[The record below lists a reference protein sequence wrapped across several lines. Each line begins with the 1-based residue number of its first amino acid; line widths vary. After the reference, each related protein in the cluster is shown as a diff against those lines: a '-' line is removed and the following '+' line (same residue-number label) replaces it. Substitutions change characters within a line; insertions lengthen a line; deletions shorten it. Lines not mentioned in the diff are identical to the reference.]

1 MEFWIYLLIGELIPL
16 GLFIIGGLYESNSTK
31 YQEMKFGYK
40 NQYTIKD
47 KISWEYSNKLA
58 AKIFGS
64 IGTLLFIVNAILLF
78 VFGENAFTFI
88 LLFSLF
94 MVILSRMMLDRLIK
108 KKFSDKW
115 YFKSNWH
122 WN

>member
-1 MEFWIYLLIGELIPL
+1 MDFWIYLLITELIPL

-31 YQEMKFGYK
+31 YEEMKFGYK
-40 NQYTIKD
+40 NQYSIKD
-47 KISWEYSNKLA
+47 KFSWEYSNKLV

-78 VFGENAFTFI
+78 IFGESTFTFI

-94 MVILSRMMLDRLIK
+94 MVILSRMMVDMLIK
-108 KKFSDKW
+108 KKFNDK
-115 YFKSNWH
+115 
-122 WN
+122 

>member
-1 MEFWIYLLIGELIPL
+1 MDFWIYLLISELIPL
-16 GLFIIGGLYESNSTK
+16 GLFIIGGLYESNSIK
-31 YQEMKFGYK
+31 FDDMKFGYK
-40 NQYTIKD
+40 NQYSIKD

-64 IGTLLFIVNAILLF
+64 IGSLLFIVNAILLF
-78 VFGENAFTFI
+78 IFGESTFTFI

-108 KKFSDKW
+108 KKFNDKG
-115 YFKSNWH
+115 
-122 WN
+122 